1 MTDRELPEVGQGE
14 GEDAVR
20 DGYGVLAGVED
31 QANLEAVADQV
42 SEPREVL
49 GVGWADRGCEA
60 IWFNG
65 QVQRTTEAT
74 AAKCRAAATMVN
86 RCQTSW

>member
-1 MTDRELPEVGQGE
+1 MSLSLAACVLLTVVAEPGKFAV
-14 GEDAVR
+14 DA
-20 DGYGVLAGVED
+20 
-31 QANLEAVADQV
+31 AVAP
-42 SEPREVL
+42 SRIL
-49 GVGWADRGCEA
+49 GCAA

-74 AAKCRAAATMVN
+74 AAKCKAAATMVN

>member
-1 MTDRELPEVGQGE
+1 MAEPGKLAV
-14 GEDAVR
+14 DA
-20 DGYGVLAGVED
+20 
-31 QANLEAVADQV
+31 AVA
-42 SEPREVL
+42 P
-49 GVGWADRGCEA
+49 GWILGCEA

-74 AAKCRAAATMVN
+74 AAKCKAAATMVN